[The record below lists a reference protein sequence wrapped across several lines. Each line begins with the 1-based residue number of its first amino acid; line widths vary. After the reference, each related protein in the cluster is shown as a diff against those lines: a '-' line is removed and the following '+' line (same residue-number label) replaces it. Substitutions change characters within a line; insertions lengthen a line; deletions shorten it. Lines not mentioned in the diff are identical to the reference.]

1 MKVTI
6 EKVVDDPVVVEE
18 FLEMYRS
25 AFAPLDTVAA
35 GRQALTDDEFR
46 ADMGDESVLKFVGR
60 ARDGRPVAMCLL
72 ATDLTK
78 LPWLSPAFWQQ
89 RYPEQ
94 YARNAIFYVGAILV
108 SPEAQGGLW
117 FHRLLTETIGHAA
130 SHRGVGALDVCRYN
144 VEHLDLPGIVAKVS
158 DSMAEVECEQVD
170 TQTYHA
176 YVYSGLKPKAARRR
190 AAAEIDLRE
199 PSTERAA
206 AMEGSDR

>member
-6 EKVVDDPVVVEE
+6 EKVLDDPVVVEE
-18 FLEMYRS
+18 FLELYRS
-25 AFAPLDTVAA
+25 AFDPLDTVAA

-60 ARDGRPVAMCLL
+60 DRDGRPVALCLL
-72 ATDLTK
+72 ATDVSK

-94 YARNAIFYVGAILV
+94 FARNAIFYVGAILV
-108 SPEAQGGLW
+108 SPRVRGGLW

-144 VEHLDLPGIVAKVS
+144 AEHLDLPGIVAKVS
-158 DSMAEVECEQVD
+158 ASMADVECEQVD
-170 TQTYHA
+170 VQTYHA

-190 AAAEIDLRE
+190 LAEIDLRE
-199 PSTERAA
+199 PAVERAD
-206 AMEGSDR
+206 AMEGSEQ